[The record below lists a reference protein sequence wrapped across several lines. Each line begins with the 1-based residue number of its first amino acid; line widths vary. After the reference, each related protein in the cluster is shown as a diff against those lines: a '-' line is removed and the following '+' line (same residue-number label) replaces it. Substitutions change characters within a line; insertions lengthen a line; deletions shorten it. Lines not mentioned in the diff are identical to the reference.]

1 MIMNAQEGC
10 LRHRLAASMGKLEVN
25 MELSAITGLMGVTR
39 LNNLEELSL
48 TGSLTKKDENVDGTL
63 FDSIL
68 NTAIDNIKT
77 TNNYLSD
84 AENEEIK
91 FALGETENTHDLTIA
106 LQKASTA
113 LQYTVAIRDKFL
125 EAYKELMQMQ
135 I

>member
-1 MIMNAQEGC
+1 
-10 LRHRLAASMGKLEVN
+10 

-48 TGSLTKKDENVDGTL
+48 TGSLTRKDENVDGTL

-68 NTAIDNIKT
+68 NSAIDNIRT
-77 TNNYLSD
+77 TNSYLSD

-113 LQYTVAIRDKFL
+113 LQYTVAVRDKFL

>member
-1 MIMNAQEGC
+1 
-10 LRHRLAASMGKLEVN
+10 
-25 MELSAITGLMGVTR
+25 MELSAITSLMAVTR
-39 LNNLEELSL
+39 PSTLEEASL
-48 TGSLTKKDENVDGTL
+48 TGSLIPKDNTVDGNL
-63 FDSIL
+63 FDSFL

-77 TNNYLSD
+77 TNSYLSD

-113 LQYTVAIRDKFL
+113 LQYTVAIRDKLL

>member
-1 MIMNAQEGC
+1 MDISTTLAGINAENVVQNAKNIG
-10 LRHRLAASMGKLEVN
+10 LNSSYGMVGRVN
-25 MELSAITGLMGVTR
+25 AKESLSA
-39 LNNLEELSL
+39 E
-48 TGSLTKKDENVDGTL
+48 GTM
-63 FDSIL
+63 FDALL

-77 TNNYLSD
+77 TNSYLSD

-113 LQYTVAIRDKFL
+113 LQYTVAVRDKVL
-125 EAYKELMQMQ
+125 EAYREIMNMQ